1 MNTLI
6 IHTPQSEVSDQK
18 QSFDDTLQNQRGRGF
33 AMSPSVYSE
42 AMKCENVIIL
52 DNISKQKAV
61 AKLITIEESTLP
73 PTASG
78 MKRYDVIFDIPSK
91 CQHSHKNTLNK
102 YGVAV
107 IDEKGLSIEPKA

>member
-6 IHTPQSEVSDQK
+6 IHTPESEISDQK
-18 QSFDDTLQNQRGRGF
+18 QSFDDTLQKQRGRGF
-33 AMSPSVYSE
+33 AMQPSVYDE
-42 AMKCENVIIL
+42 AKKCVKVIIL

-61 AKLITIEESTLP
+61 AKLIAIEESSLS
-73 PTASG
+73 PTAKNI
-78 MKRYDVIFDIPSK
+78 KRYDVIFDIPLR

-102 YGVAV
+102 YGVAI